1 MRLLDFLDKV
11 TTIEGVSIYNV
22 REELIAAP
30 DLGIEYP
37 TITDPNT
44 GKPVLLR
51 CVKEYYTRD
60 HKKIKVKTKSRACLE
75 INKEL
80 GIYRQNSKI
89 SCRQCHFK
97 CLQNLVEGNI
107 YRLLKN

>member
-11 TTIEGVSIYNV
+11 TTIEGVPIDNV

-44 GKPVLLR
+44 EKPILLR
-51 CVKEYYTRD
+51 CIKEYYTRD

-80 GIYRQNSKI
+80 GIYRNNKI
-89 SCRQCHFK
+89 SCRQCHLQ
-97 CLQNLVEGNI
+97 CLQHLVEGNI